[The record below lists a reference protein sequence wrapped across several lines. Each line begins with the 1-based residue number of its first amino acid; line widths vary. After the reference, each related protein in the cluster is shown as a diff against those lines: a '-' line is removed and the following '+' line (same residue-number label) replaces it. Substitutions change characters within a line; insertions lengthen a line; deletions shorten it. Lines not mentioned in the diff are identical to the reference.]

1 MSSRSRLA
9 ALARACRIPAAAAC
23 LAASALSAAD
33 APAPRKSPFLPPAT
47 GGAAEVSANEAIEF
61 AGVVA
66 GKTTHLIFHDKTA
79 KKNRWVQVGETVEGI
94 SVVSYDARRDQV
106 VVKINGN
113 QKVLALRKATGPVNA
128 PAAVAALP
136 PAAGFNVPSA
146 PPPAAPTTEPLVL
159 TPTTLATTAATPVAA
174 PTPAP
179 QPAGP
184 ATPEIQQKQE
194 TEARML
200 VSDLLEIGMAQR
212 RAYEEAQRKAASA
225 QPDGAQPAP
234 PATPAP

>member
-1 MSSRSRLA
+1 MSSRPRLA

-33 APAPRKSPFLPPAT
+33 APAPRKSPFLPPAA
-47 GGAAEVSANEAIEF
+47 GGAVELAANETIEF

-66 GKTTHLIFHDKTA
+66 GKTTRLIFHDKTA
-79 KKNRWVQVGETVEGI
+79 KKNRWVEVGETAEGI
-94 SVVSYDARRDQV
+94 SVVSYDARREQAT
-106 VVKINGN
+106 VKINGQ
-113 QKVLALRKATGPVNA
+113 QKILPLRKASGPVNA
-128 PAAVAALP
+128 PAAVAVMP
-136 PAAGFNVPSA
+136 PAAGFNVPPPVPVPA
-146 PPPAAPTTEPLVL
+146 PMAEPLVL
-159 TPTTLATTAATPVAA
+159 TPNPTVAPTTGPAPVAA
-174 PTPAP
+174 PRPD
-179 QPAGP
+179 GP
-184 ATPEIQQKQE
+184 VTNEVQQKQE

-234 PATPAP
+234 PAP

>member
-9 ALARACRIPAAAAC
+9 AFARAARIPAATAC
-23 LAASALSAAD
+23 LAVAALQAAD
-33 APAPRKSPFLPPAT
+33 APAPRKSPFLPPAA

-66 GKTTHLIFHDKTA
+66 GKSTHLIFHDKTA

-106 VVKINGN
+106 VVKINGT

-128 PAAVAALP
+128 PAPVAALP
-136 PAAGFNVPSA
+136 PAAGFNVPTA
-146 PPPAAPTTEPLVL
+146 PPPTMPAAEPLVL
-159 TPTTLATTAATPVAA
+159 VPNPPATTAAAPVAA
-174 PTPAP
+174 PAPAP
-179 QPAGP
+179 RPEGP
-184 ATPEIQQKQE
+184 VTPEIQQKQE

-234 PATPAP
+234 PATPSP